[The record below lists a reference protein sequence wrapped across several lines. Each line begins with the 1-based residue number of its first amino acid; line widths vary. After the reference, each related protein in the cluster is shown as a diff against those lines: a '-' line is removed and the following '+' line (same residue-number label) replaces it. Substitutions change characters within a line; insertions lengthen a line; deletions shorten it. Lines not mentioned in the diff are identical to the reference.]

1 MTRKEIGELAP
12 IQLDSCK
19 SLRKLVVERLREAI
33 QSSVLKP
40 GQRLMEIQLAEALGV
55 SRTPVREAMRELEM
69 EGFVIM
75 IPRRGTYVSDLS
87 LKDITQVFEIRTVM
101 EELAAS
107 LAAVRITEEELAELE
122 RILVMISGYI
132 RENNQADFLKADVQ
146 FHQILYE
153 ASRNKWLIEIINN
166 LRDHLMR
173 FRSISTLYP
182 GRLAQTWEE
191 HRQLVEAIA
200 SHNVEKAKKV
210 AVLHMTNAERTLL
223 KEIEQNEVAA
233 QSIRDGAED

>member
-1 MTRKEIGELAP
+1 MAHNEMSELTP

-19 SLRKLVVERLREAI
+19 SLRKLVSEKLREAI

-122 RILVMISGYI
+122 RILVRISGYI
-132 RENNQADFLKADVQ
+132 RANNQADFLKADVQ

-166 LRDHLMR
+166 LQDHLMR
-173 FRSISTLYP
+173 FRSISTRYP

-210 AVLHMTNAERTLL
+210 AVFHMTNAEQTLL
-223 KEIEQNEVAA
+223 KEIDHNEAAA

>member
-1 MTRKEIGELAP
+1 MTRTEIGELEP
-12 IQLDSCK
+12 IQLESCK
-19 SLRKLVVERLREAI
+19 SLRKLVVERPREAI

-210 AVLHMTNAERTLL
+210 AVLHMANAERTPLD
-223 KEIEQNEVAA
+223 EIEPSEAA
-233 QSIRDGAED
+233 APGIRDRAED

>member
-173 FRSISTLYP
+173 FSLFHSVSGPARADLGGAP
-182 GRLAQTWEE
+182 AAGRGDCIT
-191 HRQLVEAIA
+191 
-200 SHNVEKAKKV
+200 
-210 AVLHMTNAERTLL
+210 
-223 KEIEQNEVAA
+223 
-233 QSIRDGAED
+233 